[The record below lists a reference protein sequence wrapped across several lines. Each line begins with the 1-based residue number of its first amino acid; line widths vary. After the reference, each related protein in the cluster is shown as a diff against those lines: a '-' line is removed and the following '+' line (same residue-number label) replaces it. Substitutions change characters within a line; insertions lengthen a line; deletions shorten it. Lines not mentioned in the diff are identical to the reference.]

1 MPGRAAATWVAAGA
15 LAAAAAAGKSARGA
29 VSGAIA
35 EAEATEE
42 EVASTRTAYRC
53 KNAVMDFLGQKSVRL

>member
-15 LAAAAAAGKSARGA
+15 LAAAAAGKSARGA
-29 VSGAIA
+29 VSGATA